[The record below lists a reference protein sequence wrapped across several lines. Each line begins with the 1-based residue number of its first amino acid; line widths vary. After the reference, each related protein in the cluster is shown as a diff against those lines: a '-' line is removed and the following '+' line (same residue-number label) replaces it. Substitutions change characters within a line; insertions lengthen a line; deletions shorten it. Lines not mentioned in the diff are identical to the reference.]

1 MQKNRIDSLRKKK
14 GLSYGDIARATG
26 LTATYIYLLAKGKR
40 TNPSLEVMQKI
51 SSALEEKVEKVFQI
65 N

>member
-1 MQKNRIDSLRKKK
+1 MNSIKAIKKK
-14 GLSYGDIARATG
+14 LNLTYRDLEKQTGLSAM
-26 LTATYIYLLAKGKR
+26 YICYLAEGKR

-51 SSALEEKVEKVFQI
+51 SSALGKKVEEVFKL